1 MYKKVRGLLGT
12 DEPLLWGRW
21 ERRLGLD
28 SKKHSKEF
36 TLYSK
41 KKKVWGLRSEKHFI
55 AKKKKKNGTVENGLE
70 WEREQETVPSCL
82 CFRLILPPT
91 YPSNKLII
99 GREHF
104 IHLSIPTAQYRGGLN
119 KSLLH
124 K

>member
-41 KKKVWGLRSEKHFI
+41 KKKSMGAEEGKAFYS
-55 AKKKKKNGTVENGLE
+55 KKKKDGTVENGLE
-70 WEREQETVPSCL
+70 WEREQETIPSCL
-82 CFRLILPPT
+82 CFCLILLPT

-119 KSLLH
+119 KPLLH